1 MLVAVIYRGEGTV
14 IPGGDT
20 EFLPGDIAVL
30 SAVSKPSLGDARFEE
45 VEVEKKSSL
54 CGRRL
59 REIELPAGEL
69 VVLIRRGEEMLVP
82 KGDTVI
88 LEGDLLVLNERN

>member
-30 SAVSKPSLGDARFEE
+30 SAVSKPSLGDARFE
-45 VEVEKKSSL
+45 EVEKKSSL